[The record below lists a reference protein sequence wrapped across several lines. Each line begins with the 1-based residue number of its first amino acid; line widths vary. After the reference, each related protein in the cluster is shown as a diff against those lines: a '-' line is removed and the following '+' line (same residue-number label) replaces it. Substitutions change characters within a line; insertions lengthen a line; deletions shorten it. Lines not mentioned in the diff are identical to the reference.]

1 MYPYL
6 YRWCG
11 ILVIPGFFTT
21 ICTTNPF
28 CTEYSCTDR
37 VWVDWKSGGGKQ
49 VHKARARR
57 ERNRDKLSHFSKK
70 TVAKRGGK
78 GGRTS
83 GAACPDSVRAH
94 FRHFTAVFA
103 ADATLRSRICRV
115 FVSGRPIMRSILI
128 VDVFPFYLR
137 IFASAT

>member
-1 MYPYL
+1 MYLYL

-70 TVAKRGGK
+70 PLPSVVGKVAARQEPRVPIPCE
-78 GGRTS
+78 RTF
-83 GAACPDSVRAH
+83 GV
-94 FRHFTAVFA
+94 
-103 ADATLRSRICRV
+103 SRK
-115 FVSGRPIMRSILI
+115 
-128 VDVFPFYLR
+128 
-137 IFASAT
+137 

>member
-83 GAACPDSVRAH
+83 GAACSDSVRAH
-94 FRHFTAVFA
+94 FRRFTKMRKREPELAEYVGTNCPQIEMLTRTGKRRKTLGICVFQ
-103 ADATLRSRICRV
+103 
-115 FVSGRPIMRSILI
+115 F
-128 VDVFPFYLR
+128 
-137 IFASAT
+137 